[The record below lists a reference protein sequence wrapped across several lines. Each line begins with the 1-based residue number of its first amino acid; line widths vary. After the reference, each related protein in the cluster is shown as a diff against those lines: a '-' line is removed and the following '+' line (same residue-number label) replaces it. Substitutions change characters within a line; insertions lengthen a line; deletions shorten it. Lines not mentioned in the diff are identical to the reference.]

1 MNKVLVVNAVLFYK
15 ECWTCRN
22 EWYYNEGKQRSRVIK
37 WYEEVKRK
45 VEENEPPQ
53 VKMFVR
59 RNKINVQSCSIET
72 IKKWIYNVTDL
83 SKKVERLPKGNI
95 RRFIENR

>member
-1 MNKVLVVNAVLFYK
+1 M
-15 ECWTCRN
+15 
-22 EWYYNEGKQRSRVIK
+22 IK

-53 VKMFVR
+53 VKMFAR
-59 RNKINVQSCSIET
+59 RNKINVQSYSIET

-83 SKKVERLPKGNI
+83 SKKVERLPKGDI
-95 RRFIENR
+95 RRFMENR

>member
-1 MNKVLVVNAVLFYK
+1 M
-15 ECWTCRN
+15 
-22 EWYYNEGKQRSRVIK
+22 
-37 WYEEVKRK
+37 KRK

-53 VKMFVR
+53 VKIFAR
-59 RNKINVQSCSIET
+59 RNKINVQSFSIET

-95 RRFIENR
+95 RRFMENR